1 METNETLET
10 TEVTPQVEA
19 PSLSTLDLYG
29 DSSQASDSTPTQ
41 IETPVTEVKAEVK
54 SEPVVAE
61 IPVTEVAKT
70 EPVVAPV
77 KEAEK
82 RQEFKDDYSRQVYE
96 AVASG
101 KTDELYKYLQEVNID
116 FNSMSDA
123 EVIKRNMKIN
133 NPTWTEKYIDVEFKS
148 KYGNTTLQPKDL
160 NAIDREY
167 SPEEYDEAVQ
177 YNDQLETREILLDQ
191 AATDARLVLEAQR
204 KTIEFPKINT
214 AENQVE
220 QPMSQDE
227 IDELNLKWE
236 QKVETDL
243 QQLSDFKFKVG
254 DEEVIYKITNE
265 DKVNQIAYMKDYD
278 GLKMAQELG
287 WVDANGSEN
296 PLKIAQDMLKI
307 KNFDKIIA
315 SAATQMK
322 NSATKGVVAEIKNL
336 DFSKEQTNAEP
347 TGVDIGKL
355 LWG

>member
-1 METNETLET
+1 METNETTET
-10 TEVTPQVEA
+10 TQETTPIET
-19 PSLSTLDLYG
+19 PNLSTLDLYG
-29 DSSQASDSTPTQ
+29 ESSTVVQN
-41 IETPVTEVKAEVK
+41 IETPT
-54 SEPVVAE
+54 E
-61 IPVTEVAKT
+61 IPVVTTPKPEVIEETQKVEQVRA

-77 KEAEK
+77 KEVEK
-82 RQEFKDDYSRQVYE
+82 SPEFKDDYSKQIYE
-96 AVASG
+96 AVRNG
-101 KTDELYKYLQEVNID
+101 KTDELYKYLQDINTD
-116 FNSMSDA
+116 FNAMSDA
-123 EVIKRNMKIN
+123 DVIKRNMKIS
-133 NPTWTEKYIDVEFKS
+133 NPTWTDKYIDVEFRS
-148 KYGNTTLQPKDL
+148 KYGNTTMQPKDL
-160 NAIDREY
+160 SAIDKEY
-167 SPEEYDEAVQ
+167 SPEEYEEAVQ
-177 YNDQLETREILLDQ
+177 FNDKLETREILLDQ
-191 AATDARLVLEAQR
+191 AATDARLILEAQR

-220 QPMSQDE
+220 QPMSQDQ
-227 IDELNLKWE
+227 IDELNLRWE

-347 TGVDIGKL
+347 TGVDIGEL